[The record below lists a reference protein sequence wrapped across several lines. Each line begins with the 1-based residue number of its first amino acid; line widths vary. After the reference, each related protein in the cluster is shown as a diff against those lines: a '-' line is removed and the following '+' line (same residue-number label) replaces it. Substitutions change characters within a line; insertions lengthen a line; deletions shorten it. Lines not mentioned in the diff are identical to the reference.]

1 MNPWTRR
8 NVLKPTAYDADKILD
23 MDKSNGPTLLFSSTG
38 SGKIGVQTSHGWVG
52 AQGYVGAQGAAVWSA
67 SVPTV
72 LTPGVLAL
80 LNLNP
85 ASAITVPGWNDP
97 VYGWF
102 GNQGILGSAGAA
114 SVAAE
119 AYLPVGRYVGQRT
132 KLLVAVAPSATYT
145 LTVKALNVLS
155 PSPFVFATAFNATT
169 NSYGQPNTAGTTVAI
184 TSGTPPVTASVNVG
198 FSYQTIVFG
207 SAAAVG
213 DSVTLMWDGF
223 FWEIESIGST
233 ASNHVTAS

>member
-1 MNPWTRR
+1 MSTLTRKS
-8 NVLKPTAYDADKILD
+8 VIHPTNTDADNILNID
-23 MDKSNGPTLLFSSTG
+23 TAAGPVVRFSSTG
-38 SGKIGVQTSHGWVG
+38 SGKIGNQTATGWVG
-52 AQGYVGAQGAAVWSA
+52 AQGYIGQQGSKVWSA

-72 LTPGVLAL
+72 LVPGEVTL

-85 ASAITVPGWNDP
+85 ASAIVVPGWTDP

-102 GNQGILGSAGAA
+102 GNQSIANSAGKATVDA
-114 SVAAE
+114 V
-119 AYLPVGRYVGQRT
+119 AYLPVGQYVGQRT
-132 KLLVAVAPSATYT
+132 KLQVAVAPAAAYT
-145 LTVKALNVLS
+145 LTVKALNALS
-155 PSPFVFATAFNATT
+155 PSPFVYATAFNATT
-169 NSYGQPNTAGTTVAI
+169 NSYGQPNSAGTTVAI
-184 TSGTPPVTASVNVG
+184 TSGSPPSYSSVVVG